1 MTMLNATIERALSPY
16 IQPVQP
22 VAKPHV
28 VGKRIT
34 SPYYRNLQVNLDTA
48 SDMLEMFDDR
58 ISALETELSEL
69 REMKRTFRG
78 LVGAK

>member
-1 MTMLNATIERALSPY
+1 MTILNGALNPY

-58 ISALETELSEL
+58 ISALETELSEMK
-69 REMKRTFRG
+69 EMRRTFRG